1 MSELSK
7 RVLLAIFLRPART
20 SRSAVCHYLID
31 NCSHAVLPSSI
42 AVSLYP
48 SRFYCWQVPT
58 LLCRL
63 VIHGPNKHLLLA
75 INAGVHAETGQHFF
89 LFLGTGQHFS
99 GTVEGKSKKSI
110 YRSFYAKTFKVQC
123 NFHESKRLH
132 IVQTECAQTHRRDI
146 NVRCL
151 MVVLRW
157 LKSWFLKLVTLSM
170 RLHNG
175 AGTGSRLT
183 LNDHIGLIDFS

>member
-1 MSELSK
+1 MLSFALMSELSK

-42 AVSLYP
+42 AVSLYS

-63 VIHGPNKHLLLA
+63 VIHGPNGHLLLA
-75 INAGVHAETGQHFF
+75 INAGVHAETGQ
-89 LFLGTGQHFS
+89 QFS
-99 GTVEGKSKKSI
+99 FSSELYSTSPAQQRAKARKAFI
-110 YRSFYAKTFKVQC
+110 DRFYAKTFKVQC

-132 IVQTECAQTHRRDI
+132 IVQTQCAQTYRRDI

-151 MVVLRW
+151 MVVLR
-157 LKSWFLKLVTLSM
+157 
-170 RLHNG
+170 
-175 AGTGSRLT
+175 
-183 LNDHIGLIDFS
+183 